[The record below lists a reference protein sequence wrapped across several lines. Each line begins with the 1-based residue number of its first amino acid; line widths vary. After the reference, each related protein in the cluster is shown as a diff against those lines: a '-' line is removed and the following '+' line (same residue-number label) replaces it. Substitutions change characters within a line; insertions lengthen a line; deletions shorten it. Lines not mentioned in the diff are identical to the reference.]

1 MEKPMI
7 SVENLYLSFD
17 DTLILNNL
25 EYLFYNANIYT
36 ILGINGSGKTSFLK
50 CIVGMLKYN
59 SGNIDLY
66 KDSTIS
72 FVPDSSYLYEY
83 LTGIE
88 YLYFVGKLN
97 DMNKNE
103 VIERSESLLKEL
115 YLYNSRNIL
124 IKNYSN
130 GMKQKLSL
138 ASSMLTQPNII
149 CIDEPL
155 TGTDYASNKVIKN
168 FLKNYSKQN
177 LVILT
182 THFLDLAYELS
193 TEVLILKDQ
202 KISGKLVPESISF
215 EQFEN
220 TVESRLFD
228 EQ

>member
-1 MEKPMI
+1 MKKPII
-7 SVENLYLSFD
+7 SVKNLCLSFD

-25 EYLFYNANIYT
+25 EYSFYSSNIYT

-59 SGNIDLY
+59 SGNIKLY
-66 KDSTIS
+66 QGNTIS

-83 LTGIE
+83 LTGLE

-97 DMNKNE
+97 DMNNNE

-115 YLYNSRNIL
+115 YLHSSRNKL

-155 TGTDYASNKVIKN
+155 TGTDYASNK
-168 FLKNYSKQN
+168 
-177 LVILT
+177 
-182 THFLDLAYELS
+182 
-193 TEVLILKDQ
+193 
-202 KISGKLVPESISF
+202 
-215 EQFEN
+215 
-220 TVESRLFD
+220 
-228 EQ
+228 

>member
-1 MEKPMI
+1 M
-7 SVENLYLSFD
+7 
-17 DTLILNNL
+17 
-25 EYLFYNANIYT
+25 FYNANIYT

-155 TGTDYASNKVIKN
+155 TGTDYASNKIIKN